1 MASSADERQLAVLL
15 RISSSLD
22 IVGDVS
28 VTVDNPS
35 ELLAWANILKNP
47 SIFAWRGHVS
57 GKRFI
62 HVTAVNGSNPIHGRA
77 TAALRA
83 DHHLMFWKTLIQNGD
98 LEPGDEQSLTSQ
110 QLAEAWEA
118 MPMEVPA
125 VTAGTAGEKE
135 VNRSGDDGY
144 VQQRDDEAGR

>member
-1 MASSADERQLAVLL
+1 MSRSADERQLAVLL
-15 RISSSLD
+15 RISQSLD

-35 ELLAWANILKNP
+35 ELLAWANVLSEP

-62 HVTAVNGSNPIHGRA
+62 HVTAVNGTNPIHGRV

-83 DHHLMFWKTLIQNGD
+83 DRHLEFWKALVPNGD
-98 LEPGDEQSLTSQ
+98 LDPGEEETLATH
-110 QLAEAWEA
+110 QLAQAWES
-118 MPMEVPA
+118 MPIEVP
-125 VTAGTAGEKE
+125 E
-135 VNRSGDDGY
+135 
-144 VQQRDDEAGR
+144 

>member
-1 MASSADERQLAVLL
+1 MTSSSDERQLAVLL
-15 RISSSLD
+15 RISQTLD

-35 ELLAWANILKNP
+35 ELLAWANVLTNP
-47 SIFAWRGHVS
+47 TIVAWRGHVS

-62 HVTAVNGSNPIHGRA
+62 HITAVNGHNPIHGRA

-83 DHHLMFWKTLIQNGD
+83 DRHMMFWKTLIRDGD
-98 LEPGDEQSLTSQ
+98 LEPGEEQSLTSQ

-118 MPMEVPA
+118 MPIDIPE
-125 VTAGTAGEKE
+125 
-135 VNRSGDDGY
+135 
-144 VQQRDDEAGR
+144 

>member
-1 MASSADERQLAVLL
+1 MSSSADERQLAVLL
-15 RISSSLD
+15 RISQSLD

-35 ELLAWANILKNP
+35 ELLAWANVLP
-47 SIFAWRGHVS
+47 DPTIFAWRGHVS

-83 DHHLMFWKTLIQNGD
+83 DQHLRFWNALLPDD
-98 LEPGDEQSLTSQ
+98 LEPGEELSLEIR
-110 QLAEAWEA
+110 QLAEAWEV
-118 MPMEVPA
+118 MPVDVP
-125 VTAGTAGEKE
+125 E
-135 VNRSGDDGY
+135 
-144 VQQRDDEAGR
+144 